1 MMKPN
6 RPPAPTPAP
15 DLDLIEEA
23 PRAVWS
29 SGAGRLP
36 FGGSRNDPR
45 GFAIHP
51 VPRLMLEDGSRRE
64 RVLETHPRWTDDGW
78 IRGEF
83 HLPGVAAGTRLE
95 AEYGFFSP
103 VGPPQTNG
111 VLIRVGCDGVLLT
124 EVAKRYTG
132 SLDTL
137 TVDLSRFTGAAARTL
152 YVEVDAD
159 GDSTQDW
166 LVWTRLTVVPGPQGS
181 GVR

>member
-1 MMKPN
+1 MV
-6 RPPAPTPAP
+6 
-15 DLDLIEEA
+15 DLIEEA

-29 SGAGRLP
+29 SGAGRLV
-36 FGGSRNDPR
+36 FGGSRNNPQ

-51 VPRLMLEDGSRRE
+51 RPGLLLEDGSAHE

-83 HLPGVAAGTRLE
+83 HLPSLASGGRLI
-95 AEYGFFSP
+95 AEYGFFRP
-103 VGPPQTNG
+103 MGPPQTNG
-111 VLIRVGCDGVLLT
+111 VLIRIGCDGVQLA

-132 SLDTL
+132 RLDTL
-137 TVDLSRFTGAAARTL
+137 SVDLSPFSGCSRTL

-166 LVWTRLTVVPGPQGS
+166 LVWTRLAIES
-181 GVR
+181 RAR